1 MTEDGVVEMT
11 KIFSGLLLFPLLV
24 GCSGLCDRETDFVG
38 MTRAE
43 VAAFLERAPRTRK
56 GMIPVAFC
64 LSEKG
69 QLVAHRFDDAKWLL
83 VPPAVESEE
92 WQVFYHLDK
101 DGRWH
106 SYILT
111 FADGKVVRQ
120 EERRQPHWVMAGE

>member
-1 MTEDGVVEMT
+1 MR
-11 KIFSGLLLFPLLV
+11 ILLLAAMLAWCA
-24 GCSGLCDRETDFVG
+24 GCCDRKMNFVG
-38 MTRAE
+38 KTRAE
-43 VAAFLERAPRTRK
+43 IAALLERAPKTKK
-56 GMIPVAFC
+56 GKIPVAFS
-64 LSEKG
+64 LSENG
-69 QLVAHRFDDAKWLL
+69 SLVAHRFDDAKWLL
-83 VPPAVESEE
+83 VPPAVESKE

>member
-1 MTEDGVVEMT
+1 M
-11 KIFSGLLLFPLLV
+11 KKLLFAVLPLLV
-24 GCSGLCDRETDFVG
+24 GCSGLCDRETHFVG

-43 VAAFLERAPRTRK
+43 VAAFLERAPKTEK
-56 GMIPVAFC
+56 DKIPVAFS
-64 LSEKG
+64 LSENG

-83 VPPAVESEE
+83 ESPAVNSEK

-106 SYILT
+106 SYLLT

-120 EERRQPHWVMAGE
+120 EERRQPPWVMAGN